1 MMKKDKMVK
10 FAQTS
15 AILGTAI
22 LLVSG
27 CDKNMTSKK
36 DNESSKNSD
45 IVSNSNENNSVSMS
59 SKVGNFVNYSDYTYF
74 WKLNNNSRN
83 STELFGNWTT
93 DVPINSTVNELIR
106 VDKTGK
112 QEVIYKGSGMGQIV
126 IANDH
131 IYIMALKDNDYY
143 IYSMSLEGKDIKELG
158 KGTIKYS
165 DNNMIVGIINRN
177 NDIGIYTIDSKS
189 NTYKIVNDSAT
200 LLTVNNGVIYYGI
213 NNAKQIKIGSVKDG
227 TDNGTMATLDYK
239 VFKSFGDSSLQ
250 VEGISIDDNINI
262 YYGYRDGSAAMIQ
275 ELAKATMNFDGSN
288 LKTVLVEQ
296 KVLDNCLNEGKVY
309 ISNNEIKYM
318 LNGKETN
325 IMSTSEFAK
334 NNKLKLNDETLLVIN
349 GSNVYDDVAY
359 AIIDYG
365 VHNSKEDIGWRYA
378 YNRTKTIVTQI
389 DLHTNEMTIL
399 YQY

>member
-1 MMKKDKMVK
+1 
-10 FAQTS
+10 
-15 AILGTAI
+15 
-22 LLVSG
+22 
-27 CDKNMTSKK
+27 
-36 DNESSKNSD
+36 
-45 IVSNSNENNSVSMS
+45 
-59 SKVGNFVNYSDYTYF
+59 
-74 WKLNNNSRN
+74 
-83 STELFGNWTT
+83 
-93 DVPINSTVNELIR
+93 
-106 VDKTGK
+106 
-112 QEVIYKGSGMGQIV
+112 MGQIV

>member
-288 LKTVLVEQ
+288 FKTVLVEQ

>member
-389 DLHTNEMTIL
+389 DLHTNEITIL